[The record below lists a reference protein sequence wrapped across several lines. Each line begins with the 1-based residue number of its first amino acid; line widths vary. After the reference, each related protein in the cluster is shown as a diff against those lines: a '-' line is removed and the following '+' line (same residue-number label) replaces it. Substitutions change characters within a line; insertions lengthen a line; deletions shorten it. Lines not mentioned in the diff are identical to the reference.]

1 MGLQHG
7 VALQV
12 KGHNV
17 AKTQRIMSD
26 FIASLKRSHVFMA
39 SDGGTIAVLHVV
51 YMLPTIVKITAIM
64 MLRTKGMGKIL
75 DGIGKDIM
83 MPKLAMKNFE
93 MRAPLKIFIHPVA
106 ARTIQ
111 GTLIRPRIR
120 FSRAIISKT
129 SGVCQPKAFITAISR
144 LLSD

>member
-1 MGLQHG
+1 MRD
-7 VALQV
+7 VV
-12 KGHNV
+12 
-17 AKTQRIMSD
+17 
-26 FIASLKRSHVFMA
+26 ASLKRSHVFMA
-39 SDGGTIAVLHVV
+39 SDGGTIAVLHVE

-83 MPKLAMKNFE
+83 TPKLAMKNFE
-93 MRAPLKIFIHPVA
+93 MTAPLKICIHPVA

-120 FSRAIISKT
+120 FSRAIISRT
-129 SGVCQPKAFITAISR
+129 SGVCQPKAFMTPISR